1 MKSEGFYIGGK
12 IRIFPSD
19 FIVEEVWRDRICRV
33 DYSFLTRIK
42 DLFSVRMQDM
52 KNYLHFTLVKYN
64 WDNIRA
70 LNHIGGQIHVSL
82 KRFGISG
89 TKDKRA
95 LTAQRVSLWRGEIGA
110 MKDMK
115 LPDMILKDFEYSDE
129 RINLGDAI
137 GNRFIIIIR
146 DIDKINQDH
155 VYETL
160 HRFKEL
166 VTTKGI
172 PNYYG
177 PQRMKGN
184 VEVGKAIKCGN
195 LELAVEIIVNKVRP
209 FLEKGD
215 LNKIP
220 KVFWYEKKILQHLK
234 NHPNDYAGALRKIPK
249 KIRRFYTHS
258 LQSHTFNQKLQQFI
272 TIDKVPETITVKGFE
287 TPKMPELRTIPITR
301 RSYFSAKDFH
311 IVKVSSEAIKIKFTL
326 NKGDYAS
333 TLLSHL
339 TDIK

>member
-1 MKSEGFYIGGK
+1 MMGEDFYIGGRL
-12 IRIFPSD
+12 RIFPSD
-19 FIVEEVWRDRICRV
+19 FIVEEVWRDRICRIN
-33 DYSFLTRIK
+33 YSFLTRIK
-42 DLFSVRMQDM
+42 DHFSARIQD
-52 KNYLHFTLVKYN
+52 KKDYLHLTLVKYN

-70 LNHIGGQIHVSL
+70 LNYIRGKIHVSL

-95 LTAQRVSLWRGEIGA
+95 LTAQRISIWRGEA
-110 MKDMK
+110 EVMKNLK
-115 LPDMILKDFEYSDE
+115 LPDMILKDFQYSDR

-137 GNRFIIIIR
+137 GNHFTIAIR
-146 DIDKINQDH
+146 DIDKFNYDH
-155 VYETL
+155 VVHTL

-172 PNYYG
+172 PNYFG
-177 PQRMKGN
+177 PQRLRGN
-184 VEVGKAIKCGN
+184 VEVGKAIKCSN
-195 LELAVEIIVNKVRP
+195 LKQAVEIIVKKVKP
-209 FLEKGD
+209 FLEEGD
-215 LNKIP
+215 LDKIP

-234 NHPNDYAGALRKIPK
+234 NFPNDYAGALRKIPK

-272 TIDKVPETITVKGFE
+272 TIDEVPETITVKGFE

-301 RSYFSAKDFH
+301 RSYFAAKDFQ
-311 IVKVSSEAIKIKFTL
+311 ILKVSSEVVKIKFTL
-326 NKGDYAS
+326 SKGDYAS
-333 TLLSHL
+333 TLLSNL